1 MNFKDL
7 VTYSFKYLIE
17 LGYQETYEENNVVGY
32 VKDNFIIEITF
43 EPVGYEVS
51 ASFILKNTYIRVDL
65 QDIIDY
71 FKIKGMGLYQIASLD
86 KMNLGVEYLAD
97 IIKKVIREF
106 DQNEE
111 TIVKKIYNTELET
124 REKLL
129 KEYYIETDLKEAEKF
144 WKSKEYQKAK
154 ELYRKNIE
162 YLSKVQSKRLE
173 YIETNVI

>member
-1 MNFKDL
+1 
-7 VTYSFKYLIE
+7 
-17 LGYQETYEENNVVGY
+17 
-32 VKDNFIIEITF
+32 
-43 EPVGYEVS
+43 VGYEVS

-71 FKIKGMGLYQIASLD
+71 FKIKGIGLYQIASLD